1 MKAPRT
7 TAVLLTMALAVY
19 IVVLGQVAYWL
30 LVVGGFGVA
39 LGVGVV
45 LLMAVGIWAVA
56 ATVWFGVRVA
66 RLARQLAS
74 ERGLPDVSRLP
85 VRPSGR
91 VEWASAVAFF
101 EERKAELDEEPA
113 DWRRWYRLAYAYD
126 LAGDRPRARETMRQ
140 ALRLSA
146 GAGGGG
152 SPATSAGQGSATRSA
167 E

>member
-7 TAVLLTMALAVY
+7 TAILLTAALAVY
-19 IVVLGQVAYWL
+19 LVVLGQIAYWM
-30 LVVGGFGVA
+30 LVAGGFGVA
-39 LGVGVV
+39 FGVGVV
-45 LLMAVGIWAVA
+45 LLMALGVWAVA

-66 RLARQLAS
+66 RLARQLAR

-91 VEWASAVAFF
+91 VEWAAAVAFF
-101 EERKAELDEEPA
+101 QERKAELDEQPA

-146 GAGGGG
+146 GGDG
-152 SPATSAGQGSATRSA
+152 SRATSAGPGSVTRPA
-167 E
+167 G

>member
-7 TAVLLTMALAVY
+7 TAILLTAALAVY
-19 IVVLGQVAYWL
+19 LVVLGQIAYFL
-30 LVVGGFGVA
+30 LVFVGGFGVA

-45 LLMAVGIWAVA
+45 LLMAVGVWAVA

-66 RLARQLAS
+66 RLARQLAQ

-91 VEWASAVAFF
+91 VEWVDAVAFF
-101 EERKAELDEEPA
+101 QERKAELDEEPT

-126 LAGDRPRARETMRQ
+126 LAGDGPRARETMRQ
-140 ALRLSA
+140 ALRLN
-146 GAGGGG
+146 AGGDG
-152 SPATSAGQGSATRSA
+152 SPATSAGPGSVTRPA